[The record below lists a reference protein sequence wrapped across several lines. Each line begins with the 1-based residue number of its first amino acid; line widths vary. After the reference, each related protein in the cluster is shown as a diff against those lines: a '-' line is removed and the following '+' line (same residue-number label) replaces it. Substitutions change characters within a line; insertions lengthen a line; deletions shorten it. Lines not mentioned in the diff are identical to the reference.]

1 MCKKM
6 KLLKPFYIFVLLS
19 ISPYIFADSNNDS
32 LELEQAKKIVTN
44 LCIACHGI
52 DGNSPLPANPNL
64 SGQHAGY
71 ITKQLMQ
78 FKNGERDN
86 AVMKG
91 MVANLT
97 EQDMINLGSYFEQQK
112 QNLLFAKSNGENSLG
127 EKIYRA
133 GVATKGLPACASCHG
148 PAGHGIPDLYPR
160 LNSQHAAYTI
170 SQLNAFRLETRMNDN
185 AMMMRTIAQKLTDK
199 EMNAVADY
207 IQGLR

>member
-1 MCKKM
+1 M

-19 ISPYIFADSNNDS
+19 ISPYIFADNRDDS

-148 PAGHGIPDLYPR
+148 PAGHGITDLYPR

>member
-1 MCKKM
+1 M

-19 ISPYIFADSNNDS
+19 ISPYIFADSNDDS

-52 DGNSPLPANPNL
+52 DGNSPLPVNPNL

>member
-1 MCKKM
+1 M

-19 ISPYIFADSNNDS
+19 ISPYIFADNRDDS

-148 PAGHGIPDLYPR
+148 PAGYGIPDLYPR

>member
-1 MCKKM
+1 M

-19 ISPYIFADSNNDS
+19 ISPYIFADNRDDS

-78 FKNGERDN
+78 FKNWERDN

-91 MVANLT
+91 MVENLT

>member
-1 MCKKM
+1 M

-19 ISPYIFADSNNDS
+19 ISPYIFADSNDDS

-133 GVATKGLPACASCHG
+133 GVAIKGLPACASCHG
-148 PAGHGIPDLYPR
+148 PAGYGIPDLYPR

>member
-19 ISPYIFADSNNDS
+19 ISPYIFADNRDDS

-52 DGNSPLPANPNL
+52 DGNSPLSANPNL

>member
-1 MCKKM
+1 M

>member
-1 MCKKM
+1 M

-19 ISPYIFADSNNDS
+19 ISPYIFADNRDDS

-185 AMMMRTIAQKLTDK
+185 SMMMRTIAQKLTDK

>member
-1 MCKKM
+1 M

-19 ISPYIFADSNNDS
+19 ISPYIFADSNDDS

-86 AVMKG
+86 AVMKC

-97 EQDMINLGSYFEQQK
+97 EQDIINLGSYFEQQK

>member
-1 MCKKM
+1 M

-19 ISPYIFADSNNDS
+19 ISPYIFADNRDDS

-86 AVMKG
+86 ALMKG

>member
-1 MCKKM
+1 M

-19 ISPYIFADSNNDS
+19 ISPYIFADNHDDS

-185 AMMMRTIAQKLTDK
+185 AMMMRTIAQKLPDK

>member
-1 MCKKM
+1 M

-19 ISPYIFADSNNDS
+19 ISPYIFADSNDDS

-44 LCIACHGI
+44 ICIACHGI

>member
-1 MCKKM
+1 M

-19 ISPYIFADSNNDS
+19 ISPYIFADNRDDS

-148 PAGHGIPDLYPR
+148 PAGHGVPNLYPR
-160 LNSQHAAYTI
+160 LNAQHSDYI
-170 SQLNAFRLETRMNDN
+170 LSQLNRFRVLEDEPGT
-185 AMMMRTIAQKLTDK
+185 ASAPMRAISVRLTEE
-199 EMNAVADY
+199 EMKAVADY
-207 IQGLR
+207 IQGLQ

>member
-1 MCKKM
+1 M

-19 ISPYIFADSNNDS
+19 ISPYIFADNRDDS
-32 LELEQAKKIVTN
+32 LKLEQAKKIVTN

>member
-1 MCKKM
+1 M

-19 ISPYIFADSNNDS
+19 ISPYIFADNRDDS

-52 DGNSPLPANPNL
+52 DGNSPLSANPNL

>member
-1 MCKKM
+1 M

-19 ISPYIFADSNNDS
+19 ISPYIFADSNDDS

-97 EQDMINLGSYFEQQK
+97 EQYMINLGSYFEQQK

>member
-1 MCKKM
+1 M

-19 ISPYIFADSNNDS
+19 ISPYIFADNRDDS

-148 PAGHGIPDLYPR
+148 PAAHGIPDLYPR

>member
-19 ISPYIFADSNNDS
+19 ISPYIFADNRDDS

-44 LCIACHGI
+44 LCIACHGM

>member
-19 ISPYIFADSNNDS
+19 ISPYIFADNHDDS

>member
-1 MCKKM
+1 M

-19 ISPYIFADSNNDS
+19 ISPYIFADNRDDS

-199 EMNAVADY
+199 EMSAVADY

>member
-1 MCKKM
+1 M

-19 ISPYIFADSNNDS
+19 ISPYIFADNRDDS

-52 DGNSPLPANPNL
+52 DGNSPLPVNPNL

>member
-1 MCKKM
+1 M

-19 ISPYIFADSNNDS
+19 ISPYIFADSNDDS

>member
-1 MCKKM
+1 M

-19 ISPYIFADSNNDS
+19 ISPYIFADSNDDS

-44 LCIACHGI
+44 ICIACHGI

-127 EKIYRA
+127 EKIYRS
-133 GVATKGLPACASCHG
+133 GVASKGLPACASCHG

-160 LNSQHAAYTI
+160 LNSQHAVYTI

>member
-148 PAGHGIPDLYPR
+148 PAGYGIPDLYPR

>member
-1 MCKKM
+1 M

-19 ISPYIFADSNNDS
+19 ISPYIFADSNDDT

>member
-1 MCKKM
+1 
-6 KLLKPFYIFVLLS
+6 VL
-19 ISPYIFADSNNDS
+19 IN
-32 LELEQAKKIVTN
+32 
-44 LCIACHGI
+44 ACHGI

>member
-1 MCKKM
+1 M

-19 ISPYIFADSNNDS
+19 ISPYIFADNHDDS

-97 EQDMINLGSYFEQQK
+97 EQEMINLGSYFEQQK

>member
-1 MCKKM
+1 M

-19 ISPYIFADSNNDS
+19 ISPYIFADNRDDS

-97 EQDMINLGSYFEQQK
+97 EQEMINLGSYFEQQK

>member
-1 MCKKM
+1 M

-19 ISPYIFADSNNDS
+19 ISPYIFADNRDDS

-97 EQDMINLGSYFEQQK
+97 EQDMINLGSYFEKKK

>member
-1 MCKKM
+1 M

-19 ISPYIFADSNNDS
+19 ISPYIFADNHDDS

>member
-1 MCKKM
+1 M

-19 ISPYIFADSNNDS
+19 ITPYIFADSNDDS

>member
-1 MCKKM
+1 M

-19 ISPYIFADSNNDS
+19 ISPYIFADSNDDS

-52 DGNSPLPANPNL
+52 DGNSPLSANPNL

>member
-1 MCKKM
+1 M

-19 ISPYIFADSNNDS
+19 ISPYIFADNRDDS

-185 AMMMRTIAQKLTDK
+185 AMMMLTIAQKSTDK
-199 EMNAVADY
+199 EMNAVAYY